1 MPTLKKIAIMVMAK
15 ITFCFGMED
24 SENCISLNPDI
35 SYFDRIECYPFYTRG
50 ERSQSLEKFFNS
62 FKHSCNLVFFYTN
75 NTSLLETTRFKFQ
88 HSCCN
93 YVYNCR
99 HFNLSIFLNKNNL
112 YYSFKKIQR
121 LEKVSISLENTYLY
135 YFPFIGFGGK

>member
-1 MPTLKKIAIMVMAK
+1 MDDSNQYVFVCWHIPDAK
-15 ITFCFGMED
+15 SCIFTFCFG
-24 SENCISLNPDI
+24 
-35 SYFDRIECYPFYTRG
+35 YPFYTRG
-50 ERSQSLEKFFNS
+50 ERSQSLEKFFNR

-99 HFNLSIFLNKNNL
+99 YFNLSIFLNKNNL

-135 YFPFIGFGGK
+135 DFPFIGFGGK